1 MVIPVK
7 LTGLTSV
14 KSQGTV
20 GTAHPAGLD
29 SPAATPRPGAAQA
42 GGDEMTMNSGPM
54 WESAESPFDRVLQLA
69 LDYGQACFE
78 HGAAKARYEAQRAR
92 TASADD
98 TAVRDAG
105 MAVTKAYAAF
115 RLALPMP
122 LLVPGREP
130 GE

>member
-1 MVIPVK
+1 
-7 LTGLTSV
+7 
-14 KSQGTV
+14 
-20 GTAHPAGLD
+20 
-29 SPAATPRPGAAQA
+29 
-42 GGDEMTMNSGPM
+42 MTMNSGPM
-54 WESAESPFDRVLQLA
+54 ISPTGGPFDRVLQLA

-78 HGAAKARYEAQRAR
+78 HGAAKARYEAARAR

-98 TAVRDAG
+98 SAVRAAG
-105 MAVTKAYAAF
+105 MAVTTAYAAF